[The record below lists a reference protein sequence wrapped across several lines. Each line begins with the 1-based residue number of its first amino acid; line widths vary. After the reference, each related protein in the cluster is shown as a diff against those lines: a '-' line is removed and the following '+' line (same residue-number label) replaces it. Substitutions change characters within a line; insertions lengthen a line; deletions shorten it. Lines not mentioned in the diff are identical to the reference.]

1 MKNKEAIIGIKEIF
15 EPYSEDDLNKIYD
28 KAKNGLKTIIKK
40 QIDDIPV
47 TSNEL
52 KQAEA
57 YRHVMRMIEL
67 REDFIREEEEGKKDN
82 EK

>member
-1 MKNKEAIIGIKEIF
+1 MNNKEAIIGIKEIF

-47 TSNEL
+47 TSNQL

-67 REDFIREEEEGKKDN
+67 RESFIREEEEEKGKRHA
-82 EK
+82 

>member
-1 MKNKEAIIGIKEIF
+1 MKNKKAIIGIKEIF
-15 EPYSEDDLNKIYD
+15 KPYSENDLNKIYN
-28 KAKNGLKTIIKK
+28 KARSGLMAIVKK

-57 YRHVMRMIEL
+57 YRHVMRMIEF
-67 REDFIREEEEGKKDN
+67 REDFIREEEEATLRK
-82 EK
+82 